1 MAPRRARGPSILNSI
16 VPRAERGQCAR
27 ELPLPS
33 RPSTDGSLWVLP
45 IVSRLNGPVWPLPR
59 RVVDTTS
66 RCHECGRPLT
76 PATGVLRG
84 VCCTQLNAHGTH
96 PVRCGQSG
104 RHLLGV
110 GRAAKTVGGGGV
122 GGCGR
127 SSSYLVCT
135 RDDSIFPHGHTRG
148 GGVGEWGGD
157 ETFFSRPHGH
167 DPATAPR
174 PLKPC
179 VTLAASAGGV

>member
-104 RHLLGV
+104 RRLLGV
-110 GRAAKTVGGGGV
+110 GRAAKTVGGVVSGAAGGRPATWFARV
-122 GGCGR
+122 MIAFSPMG
-127 SSSYLVCT
+127 T
-135 RDDSIFPHGHTRG
+135 PEG
-148 GGVGEWGGD
+148 GGWGSGGE
-157 ETFFSRPHGH
+157 TRPFFPAPTATTRP
-167 DPATAPR
+167 PR
-174 PLKPC
+174 R
-179 VTLAASAGGV
+179 GR